1 MNITIWIMR
10 NQRRLMIEQ
19 VDRKLL
25 SFSEASEIN
34 IPAKGWINGIRITLN
49 MTLEQ
54 FGRKLGITR
63 QGARRIEISE
73 ASGTISVNL
82 LKEAGKVFGMKFVY
96 GFVPLQG
103 SIEAF
108 IDQKANDLAKQI
120 VLRTNQTM
128 MLENQATGKENI
140 DLAIAEL
147 ASEYKKEMKRS
158 LWD

>member
-1 MNITIWIMR
+1 
-10 NQRRLMIEQ
+10 MIEQ
-19 VDRKLL
+19 LDRKLL

-54 FGRKLGITR
+54 FGIKLGITR
-63 QGARRIEISE
+63 QGARRIETSE

-82 LKEAGKVFGMKFVY
+82 LKEAGKALGMRFVY

-103 SIEAF
+103 SIDAL
-108 IDQKANDLAKQI
+108 IDQKANELAKLI

-128 MLENQATGKENI
+128 MLENQATGEKNI
-140 DLAIAEL
+140 ERAITEL
-147 ASEYKKEMKRS
+147 ASEYKKKITRS